1 MTVAEVK
8 NDLIL
13 KVLQTQDKM
22 LLEQLA
28 EYFQNLLDEKD
39 WWDELSEPQKE
50 LARRGSEQIAQGK
63 VTPDAVVRAKA
74 RSILERANP
83 SA

>member
-50 LARRGSEQIAQGK
+50 LVRRGSEQIAQGK